1 MHLETTHPQCLVPR
15 LPQRLVRGYA
25 VKSVLVLQA
34 ATDQRADQTA
44 NGTANGAAHGAAD
57 TGCTTQLALRRLVA
71 AAISLCAAAAGCSA
85 QLVLRRL
92 VAAAIGLCAAPRL
105 RAARRWRG
113 RRWWRGFMFISVWH
127 DPIS

>member
-1 MHLETTHPQCLVPR
+1 MHIETTYPQCLVPR

-25 VKSVLVLQA
+25 VQSVQVVQA
-34 ATDQRADQTA
+34 TTDQSADQ
-44 NGTANGAAHGAAD
+44 TANGAAHGAAD

-113 RRWWRGFMFISVWH
+113 RRWWRGFMFVSVWH